1 MFDVSFWELLI
12 IGAIALVVVG
22 PERLPRL
29 MRTLGLWAGRARAS
43 FQSLRD
49 EVERE
54 VNADGLKQT
63 REALNRQAK
72 ETEREINEAVDVKG
86 DGAGTSDAGAGPAK
100 SASEAA
106 ADGQEPPRAAGA
118 PEQSPVRPPSS
129 ASANAP
135 DNDSQEGRG

>member
-29 MRTLGLWAGRARAS
+29 MRMLGLWAGRARAS
-43 FQSLRD
+43 FQSIRD

-54 VNADGLKQT
+54 VNAEGLRET
-63 REALNRQAK
+63 REALNRKAR
-72 ETEREINEAVDVKG
+72 ETEREINEAVDVG
-86 DGAGTSDAGAGPAK
+86 DGARKPSAAPAK

-106 ADGQEPPRAAGA
+106 ADGVKPPPRAAGA
-118 PEQSPVRPPSS
+118 PEQHPARPPSS
-129 ASANAP
+129 AGAS
-135 DNDSQEGRG
+135 DGEQEERG

>member
-29 MRTLGLWAGRARAS
+29 MRTLGLWVGRARAS
-43 FQSLRD
+43 FQSVRD

-54 VNADGLKQT
+54 VNAEGLRET

-72 ETEREINEAVDVKG
+72 ETEQQINETVDVDVK
-86 DGAGTSDAGAGPAK
+86 TRK
-100 SASEAA
+100 SSSEKA
-106 ADGQEPPRAAGA
+106 ADGDSTASDQENR
-118 PEQSPVRPPSS
+118 S
-129 ASANAP
+129 
-135 DNDSQEGRG
+135 